1 MGTKPLLFAFT
12 VLFALK
18 LSETKET
25 YLDSIA
31 TRSTKA
37 EGHLRCGTQ
46 PLKNAHIRLFRTNTE
61 DLNDVIA
68 SGVTDEQG
76 RFVVEGDSSR
86 FQGDQSTIDPYLR
99 IYHKCDDADGKA
111 GYRRVELRYPR
122 EFVTLG
128 RVARRA
134 YNIGALNMELVY
146 PKETRQKVV
155 EGLN

>member
-1 MGTKPLLFAFT
+1 MGMKRVLFAFT
-12 VLFALK
+12 VLFVVK
-18 LSETKET
+18 LTEAKET
-25 YLDSIA
+25 YLESIA

-37 EGHLRCGTQ
+37 EGHLRCGIQ
-46 PLKNAHIRLFRTNTE
+46 PLKNAHIRLFRTNSE

-76 RFVVEGDSSR
+76 RFTVEGDSSR
-86 FQGDQSTIDPYLR
+86 FQGDQSAIDPYLR
-99 IYHKCDDADGKA
+99 IYHKCDDSDGKA

-128 RVARRA
+128 RVARRTF
-134 YNIGALNMELVY
+134 NIGILNMELVY
-146 PKETRQKVV
+146 PKETQQKVV